1 MPLPENCA
9 AWRPRQNRSK
19 MRGSSSAGIPVPVS
33 VTVRTASGPEGPAS
47 MVMWPPAAVNFS
59 ALVSRLVMTWCS
71 QRGSASMPA
80 GVSRR
85 SRVSPAASN
94 WPARLS
100 AAVAARLARS
110 HGRRVRCRAAASAAA
125 RVCRSPTMRAIRG
138 TSSRSDASWSGVGL
152 VIPSSSASCPAC
164 RTATGVRSSCAT
176 SATRSRRS
184 WSCRSRVS
192 AIWSNAVAS
201 SRSSPGADTSPT
213 RAVRSPRPMARVT
226 AMMRSTGRVIRR
238 AMASPVSKAS
248 TAASPAAPKM
258 ARSRSVRST
267 WSALASPELVNRTTA
282 WPTRSPPTRT
292 AALCSGAAP
301 CAAKRGEAITTRPAW
316 SRIWTSAPVRVARSS
331 TGDRSA
337 EPQLS
342 PRSQAAAAAA
352 VIALVRS
359 ARCWLVRAE
368 TSAAAR
374 PAVSPASRATAASA
388 TERKASASR
397 RPRVLPRKA
406 KADAGPAGDADAGTG
421 PAGDGDA
428 GTEPAGDAEA
438 DAGSASVIAG
448 QAQPV
453 PAAQDRLHDLR
464 PGRVLLDLAAQVLH
478 VRVDGALVA
487 LELIPADPVDQ
498 LEPGVHP
505 ARDGGQG
512 TQDAPLGRGQIGR
525 GAAHHDLAPR
535 RVDEQGLAAVADR
548 AGGGDRGAATQ
559 DGLDA
564 QDQLAR
570 AERLGD
576 VVIGAELQAGDPVLL
591 ARLGGQHQD
600 GHGSGRAQ
608 LAGDGLAGHVGQAEI
623 EYYQVRRGRRRQGDG
638 LRAGTGGQHRQARP
652 LEVGPDQLAQ
662 LAFVLYQQHRRRHRR
677 SPACLPLVSS
687 TP

>member
-1 MPLPENCA
+1 
-9 AWRPRQNRSK
+9 
-19 MRGSSSAGIPVPVS
+19 
-33 VTVRTASGPEGPAS
+33 
-47 MVMWPPAAVNFS
+47 
-59 ALVSRLVMTWCS
+59 
-71 QRGSASMPA
+71 MPA
-80 GVSRR
+80 GASRR
-85 SRVSPAASN
+85 SKVIPAASN

-100 AAVAARLARS
+100 AAAAARLARS
-110 HGRRVRCRAAASAAA
+110 HGRRLRCRAAASAAA
-125 RVCRSPTMRAIRG
+125 RVCRSPTMRASRS
-138 TSSRSDASWSGVGL
+138 TSSCSDASWSGVGS
-152 VIPSSSASCPAC
+152 VTPSSSASCPAC

-192 AIWSNAVAS
+192 ASWSNAVAS
-201 SRSSPGADTSPT
+201 SRNSPGAAMWPT
-213 RAVRSPRPMARVT
+213 RAARSPRPMARVT
-226 AMMRSTGRVIRR
+226 AMIRSTGRVIRR
-238 AMASPVSKAS
+238 AMASPVSRAS

-258 ARSRSVRST
+258 ACSRSVWST

-282 WPTRSPPTRT
+282 WPTRPPLIVTG
-292 AALCSGAAP
+292 ALCSGALAW
-301 CAAKRGEAITTRPAW
+301 AAKPGDAVTTWPDW
-316 SRIWTSAPVRVARSS
+316 SRIWASAPVRVARSS

-337 EPQLS
+337 ELQLS

-352 VIALVRS
+352 AIAPVRS
-359 ARCWLVRAE
+359 VRCWLVRSD

-374 PAVSPASRATAASA
+374 AAVSPASRATAASA
-388 TERKASASR
+388 TDRKARASR

-406 KADAGPAGDADAGTG
+406 ETEAGAGPA
-421 PAGDGDA
+421 
-428 GTEPAGDAEA
+428 
-438 DAGSASVIAG
+438 SVISG

-453 PAAQDRLHDLR
+453 AAAQDRLHDLR

-512 TQDAPLGRGQIGR
+512 TQDAPLGRGQVGR

-535 RVDEQGLAAVADR
+535 RVDEQGPVAVTDR
-548 AGGGDRGAATQ
+548 AGRGDRGAAAQ
-559 DGLDA
+559 DGLDP

-591 ARLGGQHQD
+591 ARLGGQHED

-608 LAGDGLAGHVGQAEI
+608 LASDGLAGHVRQAEI
-623 EYYQVRRGRRRQGDG
+623 EHHQVRGDRGRQGER
-638 LRAGTGGQHRQARP
+638 LRAGTGGQHRQART
-652 LEVGPDQLAQ
+652 LQVGPDQLAQ
-662 LAFVLYQQHRRRHRR
+662 LALVLDQQDRRRQRR
-677 SPACLPLVSS
+677 SPPCPLGFLDSMIPARPTS
-687 TP
+687 TRSTQRLHPPYATTRCPGRDTREPRIRRAREATVTAASLLILVPWLVFAAGLMAIGLRLLILRRERRRR